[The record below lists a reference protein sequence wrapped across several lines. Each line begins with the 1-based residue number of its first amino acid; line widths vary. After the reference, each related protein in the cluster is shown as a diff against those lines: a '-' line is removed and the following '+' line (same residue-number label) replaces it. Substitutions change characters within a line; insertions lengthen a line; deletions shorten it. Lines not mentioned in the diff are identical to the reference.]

1 MINGREWILA
11 ARFGKTSTH
20 ILFRHVFDDAREVFH
35 HVAIAVN
42 DFMLLLIHELS
53 PGIRL
58 TFNASAST
66 NQVERLVSRVPGWDG
81 TRALITLLLC
91 GFPHLLLCERIF
103 FAQRLPVRS
112 NLFAVVF
119 DFLRNNSPGGA
130 QRTRGAVAG
139 FVDGQFEDVLAPG

>member
-35 HVAIAVN
+35 DVAIAVN

-58 TFNASAST
+58 TFNAFASP
-66 NQVERLVSRVPGWDG
+66 NQVERLVSRVPDWDG
-81 TRALITLLLC
+81 TRHANYSLAMRFSSL
-91 GFPHLLLCERIF
+91 
-103 FAQRLPVRS
+103 
-112 NLFAVVF
+112 AVVRADIF
-119 DFLRNNSPGGA
+119 
-130 QRTRGAVAG
+130 RTASSSTQQS
-139 FVDGQFEDVLAPG
+139 FCCCL